1 MVAHCCC
8 SARKDQV
15 QSLGKWNRTAMDISY
30 LTGMDTDTLTI
41 AAGHAKGCFDL
52 PRGRV
57 DPPKELVSLVF
68 PWLED
73 AKQVV
78 AKVSWLWQWN
88 NSARSCLTSKYRVST
103 HVSTHVSTPL
113 LLCCSGTR
121 AARRR
126 TGTCQHRTC

>member
-1 MVAHCCC
+1 M
-8 SARKDQV
+8 
-15 QSLGKWNRTAMDISY
+15 GKWNRTAMDNSY

-41 AAGHAKGCFDL
+41 AAGHPKGCFDL

-78 AKVSWLWQWN
+78 AEVSGLWQCRN
-88 NSARSCLTSKYRVST
+88 DMFVAMMVAATLSDHSCTQQV
-103 HVSTHVSTPL
+103 TPV
-113 LLCCSGTR
+113 
-121 AARRR
+121 
-126 TGTCQHRTC
+126 